1 MNSIKYVKPIV
12 VCLTLVLLCASPYL
26 VRADEPNDPNAFHP
40 GLLEEVEGR
49 EQYATQDGIEGA
61 PYNPDPEDLMGAK
74 ERGRVAVIDYERE
87 HSSGRYGHEQWYRRS
102 RR

>member
-1 MNSIKYVKPIV
+1 MNSIKYVKPIA

-26 VRADEPNDPNAFHP
+26 VRADEPDDPNAFHP

-74 ERGRVAVIDYERE
+74 ERSRAECERGDRDYR
-87 HSSGRYGHEQWYRRS
+87 GGHEQWYRRS